1 MFGNIFVFHFR
12 NYMSIPP
19 KLFACGRERFLADGR
34 DPKTNQDTP
43 KTSFDTPEIVFR
55 RPEETPRQPEITIE
69 ITIELTSGDESEHKI
84 EVESGNVILKM
95 KLETITNS
103 KLKQNLLQRVLM
115 TNVKIQRNEKEHLET
130 HIYKGT
136 LKWNFK
142 MNLNKSS

>member
-19 KLFACGRERFLADGR
+19 KLFACGRERFLAAGR

-69 ITIELTSGDESEHKI
+69 ITIELTFGDESKHKI

-95 KLETITNS
+95 KLETITSS
-103 KLKQNLLQRVLM
+103 KLKQNL
-115 TNVKIQRNEKEHLET
+115 
-130 HIYKGT
+130 
-136 LKWNFK
+136 
-142 MNLNKSS
+142 